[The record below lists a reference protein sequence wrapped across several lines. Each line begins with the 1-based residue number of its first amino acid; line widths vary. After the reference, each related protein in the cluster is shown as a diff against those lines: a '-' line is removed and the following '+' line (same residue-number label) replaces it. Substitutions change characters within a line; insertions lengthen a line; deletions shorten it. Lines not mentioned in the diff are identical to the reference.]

1 MSQVIRAVAI
11 DLDGTL
17 LDTAGDIA
25 TAANRAL
32 EDIGLSALPVDVVKR
47 FVGKGIHN
55 LVTRALAAG
64 GAIADEAVL
73 ERTIT
78 RFEHHYAACFADTTQ
93 PFAGVVEGLDAMRAA
108 GFALACITNKAAR
121 FTEPLL
127 ARTGLASYFCLTL
140 SGDSLPEKKPHPLPL
155 THSARHFGITP
166 MELLLI
172 GDSAN
177 DLQAA
182 RAAGSP
188 IWLVPYGYREGL
200 SVDALKPD
208 RWVKSLHEAARALT
222 RDSIPT

>member
-1 MSQVIRAVAI
+1 MSPVIRAVAI

-32 EDIGLSALPVDVVKR
+32 QDIGLSALPVDVVKS

-55 LVTRALAAG
+55 LVTRAVAAV
-64 GAIADEAVL
+64 GAAVDETVL

-78 RFEHHYAACFADTTQ
+78 RFEHHYATCFADTTQ
-93 PFAGVVEGLDAMRAA
+93 PFSGVVEGLAAMRNA
-108 GFALACITNKAAR
+108 GFALACVTNKAAR

-127 ARTGLASYFCLTL
+127 MRTGLAGYFSLTL

-155 THSARHFGITP
+155 THSAQHFGITP
-166 MELLLI
+166 MELLVI

-200 SVDALKPD
+200 SADALKPD
-208 RWVKSLHEAARALT
+208 AWIDSLIHAAERL
-222 RDSIPT
+222 SSKVV